1 MVTLNCPNLHFSI
14 PQEDILNDNSSE
26 AMLQSCHRMSGL
38 PLRRKPLRHNVQLL
52 KFRHQRHNRFDLGS
66 GTMPAPIATYNSDL

>member
-26 AMLQSCHRMSGL
+26 AMLQSCQHMS
-38 PLRRKPLRHNVQLL
+38 HYAA
-52 KFRHQRHNRFDLGS
+52 NRC
-66 GTMPAPIATYNSDL
+66 GTMFNS

>member
-38 PLRRKPLRHNVQLL
+38 PLCRNFPWRNIQLV
-52 KFRHQRHNRFDLGS
+52 KFRHESFAEYPRHFCS
-66 GTMPAPIATYNSDL
+66 PCVPIG

>member
-26 AMLQSCHRMSGL
+26 AMLQSCQHMSGML
-38 PLRRKPLRHNVQLL
+38 ICEGKKN
-52 KFRHQRHNRFDLGS
+52 KFYAANRC
-66 GTMPAPIATYNSDL
+66 GTMFNS